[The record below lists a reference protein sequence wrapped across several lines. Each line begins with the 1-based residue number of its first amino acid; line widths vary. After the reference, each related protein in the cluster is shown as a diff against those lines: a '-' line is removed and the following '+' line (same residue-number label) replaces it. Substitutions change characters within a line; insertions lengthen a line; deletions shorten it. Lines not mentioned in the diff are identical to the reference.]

1 MEETLI
7 IVKKFKKIFNVLHL
21 TFYIRYV
28 YVKLIMKSKMTPYDY
43 RKIIMIMYIL
53 VNLINV
59 FERNINRMVGDI
71 GRVMIGQK
79 QGQNGK

>member
-1 MEETLI
+1 MISSMLLELENFNEFGFYSQEI
-7 IVKKFKKIFNVLHL
+7 QKDSNVLHL

-43 RKIIMIMYIL
+43 RKIIMMLYIL

-59 FERNINRMVGDI
+59 FERKTIF
-71 GRVMIGQK
+71 
-79 QGQNGK
+79 

>member
-1 MEETLI
+1 
-7 IVKKFKKIFNVLHL
+7 
-21 TFYIRYV
+21 
-28 YVKLIMKSKMTPYDY
+28 MTPYDY

-71 GRVMIGQK
+71 GRGEK